1 MTSAVRLFVDFDGTV
16 SRADTTDL
24 VLQHFADA
32 AWLEVEAAW
41 ERGEIGSRECMVRQL
56 DLVRVTPERLDE
68 LLAGVELDPYFPAF
82 VGLCG
87 SLGVPVSIVSDGLD
101 RSVQAALRRYGLSM
115 PALANRL
122 EWRGGACWRLSFPL
136 ARHDCRSLAGHC
148 KCRSMGDKGLRVLV
162 GDGRSDFCAARS
174 ADMVFA
180 KAKLLT
186 HCREEGIAHAAF
198 SDFAELSRLFIDWL
212 AARGLALPKTLPS
225 KDVIHAE

>member
-24 VLQHFADA
+24 VLQHFADP

-41 ERGEIGSRECMVRQL
+41 ERGEIGSRECMVRQI
-56 DLVRVTPERLDE
+56 DLVRVTPERLDA
-68 LLAGVELDPYFPAF
+68 LLGGVELDPYFPAF

-87 SLGVPVSIVSDGLD
+87 SLGVPVSVVSDGLD
-101 RSVQAALRRYGLSM
+101 RSVQAAMHRYGLAI

-122 EWRGGACWRLSFPL
+122 EWRGGEGWRLSFPH
-136 ARHDCRSLAGHC
+136 ARQDCRSLSGHC
-148 KCRSMGDKGLRVLV
+148 KCRSMGDEGLRVLV

-180 KAKLLT
+180 KAKLLA
-186 HCREEGIAHAAF
+186 HCREEGIPHAAF
-198 SDFAELSRLFIDWL
+198 ADFAELSSLFIDWL
-212 AARGLALPKTLPS
+212 AARGAARPLTLPA
-225 KDVIHAE
+225 KETIHAE